1 VPEQL
6 IAPAVLA
13 DLPTALRAASD
24 LVAAERVQLAYA
36 QCGIV
41 IEVAQHWRVLPALA
55 AALSLRSA
63 VGRSLGELA
72 GSVQDAVA
80 AGVLLDQLGA
90 DRHGGPALLLLAR
103 HVSALVDVG
112 DHAGADQLLERA
124 ELAGEL
130 PDTQDGLALTFA
142 RGRLH
147 LAAGRPGAALPDLF
161 RCGERLAAWHADR
174 PSVLPWRSAA
184 ATALW
189 HSGAHEAAARL
200 AEAEVELAR
209 DAGTTG
215 ALGAALR
222 VHGVVLTGA
231 AGLPAMEESARV
243 LDGSP
248 LRLELAATLVA
259 YGTRLNELKR
269 RPQARRVLR
278 AGLDLAER
286 CGSRDLVDRARTQYA
301 VAGGRLRPA
310 LPTGV
315 SGLTAAE
322 RRAVALAAADRTN
335 RQIAE
340 ELFLSVRTVEIHLTN
355 AYRKLGVARRSELA
369 AALAAA
375 DAEQA

>member
-1 VPEQL
+1 MLQ
-6 IAPAVLA
+6 
-13 DLPTALRAASD
+13 
-24 LVAAERVQLAYA
+24 RV
-36 QCGIV
+36 
-41 IEVAQHWRVLPALA
+41 
-55 AALSLRSA
+55 
-63 VGRSLGELA
+63 
-72 GSVQDAVA
+72 
-80 AGVLLDQLGA
+80 
-90 DRHGGPALLLLAR
+90 GPP
-103 HVSALVDVG
+103 G
-112 DHAGADQLLERA
+112 D
-124 ELAGEL
+124 L
-130 PDTQDGLALTFA
+130 PDTQDGVALTFA

-147 LAAGRPGAALPDLF
+147 VAAGRPGAALPDLF
-161 RCGERLAAWHADR
+161 RCGERLAAWQADR
-174 PSVLPWRSAA
+174 PTVLPWRSAA

-200 AEAEVELAR
+200 AQAEVELAR

-215 ALGAALR
+215 ALGASLR
-222 VHGVVLTGA
+222 VHGVVLGGTC
-231 AGLPAMEESARV
+231 GLPALEESARV

-248 LRLELAATLVA
+248 LRFELATTLIE

-269 RPQARRVLR
+269 RPQARRVVR

-286 CGSRDLVDRARTQYA
+286 CGSADLVDRARAQYV

-375 DAEQA
+375 DAGQA

>member
-1 VPEQL
+1 MV
-6 IAPAVLA
+6 A
-13 DLPTALRAASD
+13 DLPPALRTAGDLAAAD
-24 LVAAERVQLAYA
+24 RPQLAYT
-36 QCGIV
+36 QCGLV
-41 IEVAQHWRVLPALA
+41 VEAARRWGAFPALA

-72 GSVQDAVA
+72 GSVQDALA
-80 AGVLLDQLGA
+80 AGALLDQLGA
-90 DRHGGPALLLLAR
+90 DPHGGPAMLLLAR
-103 HVSALVDVG
+103 HVNTLVDAG
-112 DHAGADQLLERA
+112 DHASADAMLQRA
-124 ELAGEL
+124 GLAGEL
-130 PDTQDGLALTFA
+130 PDTRDGLALTFA

-147 LAAGRPGAALPDLF
+147 VAAGRPGAALPDLF

-174 PSVLPWRSAA
+174 PTVLPWRSAA

-189 HSGAHEAAARL
+189 RSGAHEAAARL
-200 AEAEVELAR
+200 AQAEVDLAR

-222 VHGVVLTGA
+222 VHGVVLGGA
-231 AGLPAMEESARV
+231 CGLASLEESARV

-248 LRLELAATLVA
+248 LRIELAATLIE

-286 CGSRDLVDRARTQYA
+286 CGSGDLVDRSRAQYA
-301 VAGGRLRPA
+301 AAGGRLRPA

-322 RRAVALAAADRTN
+322 RRAVVLAAADRTN

-355 AYRKLGVARRSELA
+355 AYRKLGVSRRSELA
-369 AALAAA
+369 AAVAAT
-375 DAEQA
+375 DAGQA

>member
-1 VPEQL
+1 M
-6 IAPAVLA
+6 
-13 DLPTALRAASD
+13 
-24 LVAAERVQLAYA
+24 
-36 QCGIV
+36 
-41 IEVAQHWRVLPALA
+41 
-55 AALSLRSA
+55 
-63 VGRSLGELA
+63 
-72 GSVQDAVA
+72 A
-80 AGVLLDQLGA
+80 AGVLLDRLGA
-90 DRHGGPALLLLAR
+90 DRHGGAALLLLAR
-103 HVSALVDVG
+103 QVSALVDVG
-112 DHAGADQLLERA
+112 DHASADERLERA
-124 ELAGEL
+124 GLAREL

-147 LAAGRPGAALPDLF
+147 VAAGRPGAALPDLF

-174 PSVLPWRSAA
+174 PTVLPWRSAA
-184 ATALW
+184 ATALC

-209 DAGTTG
+209 DAGATG

-222 VHGVVLTGA
+222 VHGVVLGGA
-231 AGLPAMEESARV
+231 CGLPALEESARL
-243 LDGSP
+243 LDGSA
-248 LRLELAATLVA
+248 LRFELAATLIA

-278 AGLDLAER
+278 AGLELAER
-286 CGSRDLVDRARTQYA
+286 CGSGDLVARARAQYA

-322 RRAVALAAADRTN
+322 RRAVVLAAADRTN